1 MTFILRQAQDDIYCA
16 CFTYALSCLLEIS
29 SKLDRLS
36 DMSKKTKAEKIAAA
50 LRAQRH
56 ALQASS
62 IAEPISSTAQT
73 TNLYTPQ
80 AGVTTV
86 KTQHSTQDTD
96 VYEPIDLR
104 ITIVITLF
112 VVALLTLVYVFQYK
126 GYF

>member
-1 MTFILRQAQDDIYCA
+1 MKSDFLDIL
-16 CFTYALSCLLEIS
+16 L
-29 SKLDRLS
+29 KLDRLS

-50 LRAQRH
+50 LRAQRL

-62 IAEPISSTAQT
+62 IAEPTSSTAQVT
-73 TNLYTPQ
+73 EKYSPQ
-80 AGVTTV
+80 AGVTSV

-96 VYEPIDLR
+96 VYEPKDLR
-104 ITIVITLF
+104 KTIVITLF

>member
-1 MTFILRQAQDDIYCA
+1 MKSDFLDIL
-16 CFTYALSCLLEIS
+16 L
-29 SKLDRLS
+29 KLDRLS

-62 IAEPISSTAQT
+62 VAEPTSTTAQA
-73 TNLYTPQ
+73 TNLYNPQ
-80 AGVTTV
+80 ANVTAV
-86 KTQHSTQDTD
+86 KVQHSTQDTD
-96 VYEPIDLR
+96 VYEPKDLR
-104 ITIVITLF
+104 KTIVVTLF